1 MLEELKEILMEQ
13 FDILED
19 EIDLE
24 SNIAE
29 DFKADSLDI
38 VELASIVEE
47 KYDIR
52 FEKEDLKKIVKVKDI
67 IKLIKEKKENW
78 WKQKM

>member
-67 IKLIKEKKENW
+67 IKLIKEKKEN
-78 WKQKM
+78 